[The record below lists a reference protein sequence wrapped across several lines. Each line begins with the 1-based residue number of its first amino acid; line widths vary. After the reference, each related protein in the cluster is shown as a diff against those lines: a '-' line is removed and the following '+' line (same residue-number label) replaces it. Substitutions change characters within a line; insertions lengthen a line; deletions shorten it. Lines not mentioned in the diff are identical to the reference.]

1 MDGLPRA
8 LLAVLAATATSTEAS
23 SPDDPSSPPTAPV
36 PLPAEVHREAVYG
49 VNITSGIPYGR
60 ALYCNAP
67 NFSQVNC
74 SVIELLLDVL
84 APTLN
89 ESNQVPL
96 PTTPMPVLLGIHGG
110 SYSHG
115 DSSMEHANVAYFV
128 QRGWI
133 GFSINYRVCNQ
144 KPYVP
149 PSGTE
154 STAFFDIPDVESAG
168 NLVCSQFGSFPTH
181 PPYGNASC
189 TEVKNFGLGTAD
201 GCPLSSP
208 PKLGPNST
216 GHGRPGSFFGTLM
229 AWVRTTHRLYFKG
242 KHTLRRPSFHTLFDS
257 GADLEKSSGHPG
269 SRETTRLSLPQ
280 PRSVS
285 PPLHADRPAAIR
297 QR

>member
-1 MDGLPRA
+1 MACVQGTGLLLLGV
-8 LLAVLAATATSTEAS
+8 LLAMLAASASATEGEAHT
-23 SPDDPSSPPTAPV
+23 DGDAGRNEPS
-36 PLPAEVHREAVYG
+36 VHREAIYD

-67 NFSQVNC
+67 NFSQTNC
-74 SVIELLLDVL
+74 SVVELLLDVL
-84 APTLN
+84 APTVN
-89 ESNQVPL
+89 ESNYVPL
-96 PTTPMPVLLGIHGG
+96 PTTPMPVMLGVHGG
-110 SYSHG
+110 SYTHG

-149 PSGTE
+149 PSGN
-154 STAFFDIPDVESAG
+154 TARTGSADAPHVGSAG

-189 TEVKNFGLGTAD
+189 AGAKTFGLGTAD

-208 PKLGPNST
+208 PKLAANST

-229 AWVRTTHRLYFKG
+229 AWVRTTTHPLALAHTHILYPRSTMYSSRRLVAM
-242 KHTLRRPSFHTLFDS
+242 LADDS
-257 GADLEKSSGHPG
+257 GC
-269 SRETTRLSLPQ
+269 
-280 PRSVS
+280 
-285 PPLHADRPAAIR
+285 
-297 QR
+297 